1 MGPLEKQEKRES
13 KSRLGI
19 LSSLRERRSRG
30 WSPVAWPSACAAHNN
45 PKKRTKFQKCE
56 TQFIEG
62 SCWLTVWAGK
72 ARQQRPA
79 KLVFSSRVLTRF
91 IFITVPAFRAIP
103 LNEANGIIKRR
114 EVNYIKPH
122 RAFSF

>member
-72 ARQQRPA
+72 ARQGKATAASQTG
-79 KLVFSSRVLTRF
+79 LLFSSF
-91 IFITVPAFRAIP
+91 D
-103 LNEANGIIKRR
+103 
-114 EVNYIKPH
+114 
-122 RAFSF
+122 SFHLHYSSGLPGDSFE